1 MVSRGQKKGNGS
13 LELAGTPA
21 HLLRRAYQYYSDL
34 FVRESGDRELTK
46 PQYLVLSALE
56 QHDGVSQTAL
66 VEATGIDRST
76 LADMVGRMLE
86 RGFVTR
92 KRTEEDARAN
102 AVVITQAGRRVLK
115 VARLPAERAE
125 RIMLEALAP
134 QDRSRFVKFLAQIA
148 AAADEFTATS
158 GARTPRRPAGKRGQA
173 ISRPHGPVRSP
184 AG

>member
-102 AVVITQAGRRVLK
+102 AVAITQAGRRVLK
-115 VARLPAERAE
+115 AARLPAERAE

-134 QDRSRFVKFLAQIA
+134 QDRSRFVRFLAQIA
-148 AAADEFTATS
+148 AAADEFAATN
-158 GARTPRRPAGKRGQA
+158 GARTPRRAAGRRSQA
-173 ISRPHGPVRSP
+173 LSRPHGPV
-184 AG
+184 